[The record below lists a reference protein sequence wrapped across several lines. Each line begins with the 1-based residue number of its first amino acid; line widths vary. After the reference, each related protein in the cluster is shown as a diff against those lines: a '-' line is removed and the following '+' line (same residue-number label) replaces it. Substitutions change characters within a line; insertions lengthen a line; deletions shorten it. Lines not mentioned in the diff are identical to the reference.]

1 MSFAGKAALVCG
13 GGGGGS
19 MGLAIANGLIGEG
32 AGATLLDVKPPPDT
46 IRSGPG
52 QAIYRQGDASEEPVV
67 ADAVAATVKAF
78 GRLDYLVNAT
88 GVLWFGR
95 DESLVEMDMAV
106 WDRVLAVNL
115 TSFALTARHAIPEMR
130 RSGGGAMVHFSSV
143 QALRGDV
150 QAQDAYG
157 ASKGAIRSLSKS
169 IAVQFAK
176 DGIRSNVI
184 LPGLTMTPMQA
195 RWEGKPDVQKE
206 VAGRIPLGRLGT
218 AQDQADACLF
228 LLSDKAA
235 YITGTELIVDGGL
248 TALP

>member
-1 MSFAGKAALVCG
+1 MRFAGKAALVAG
-13 GGGGGS
+13 GGGG
-19 MGLAIANGLIGEG
+19 MGLAVANGLIAEG
-32 AGATLLDVKPPPDT
+32 ANVTLADLKPAPDAV
-46 IRSGPG
+46 RAAAGKSV
-52 QAIYRQGDASEEPVV
+52 YRQGDLSDESFV
-67 ADAVAATVKAF
+67 ADTVAETVKAF

-95 DESLVEMDMAV
+95 DESLVTMDMAV

-130 RSGGGAMVHFSSV
+130 RAGGGAIVHFSSV
-143 QALRGDV
+143 QALRGDA

-169 IAVQFAK
+169 LAIQFAA

-184 LPGLTMTPMQA
+184 LPGLTLTPMQA
-195 RWEGKPDVQKE
+195 RWEGKPEVQ
-206 VAGRIPLGRLGT
+206 AAIARRIPLGRLGT

-228 LLSDKAA
+228 LLSEAA
-235 YITGTELIVDGGL
+235 SYITGAELIVDGGL